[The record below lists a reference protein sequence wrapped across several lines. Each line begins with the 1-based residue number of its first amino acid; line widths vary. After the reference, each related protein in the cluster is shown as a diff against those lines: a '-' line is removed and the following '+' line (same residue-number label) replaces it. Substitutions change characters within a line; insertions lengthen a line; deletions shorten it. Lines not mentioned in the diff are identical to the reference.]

1 MTTDYNI
8 DDFGRMH
15 GLTNTAPAPLGT
27 LQANI
32 QYDGVGLRRL
42 IGTQVAAGT
51 ALTSL
56 AGQQTTEYAD
66 NQRHN
71 TGSSWQ
77 SQTPGTPRL
86 PYNFST
92 PFDTAGNPLNPFT
105 LGATTPTAMTTFTT
119 PLVYDNMDRLV
130 GWLAGNGWLL
140 NGQYQYDEEGNL

>member
-1 MTTDYNI
+1 MTTDYTI

-42 IGTQVAAGT
+42 IGAQVADGT

-56 AGQQTTEYAD
+56 AGQQTTDYAD
-66 NQRHN
+66 PSRRN

-77 SQTPGTPRL
+77 STTSSQ
-86 PYNFST
+86 
-92 PFDTAGNPLNPFT
+92 PFKQYSFTTSFDNAGNPLTPFT
-105 LGATTPTAMTTFTT
+105 LGATTPTAMATFDTR
-119 PLVYDNMDRLV
+119 LVYDNMDRLV

-140 NGQYQYDEEGNL
+140 NG